1 MLLAAFG
8 AWTVALVATRTLPAW
23 RTALTLPWLVV
34 LATMLAAALAAPSH
48 QGNAL
53 NMAGRMSLAFGV
65 YLLGVNGILTSVRL
79 RAVLAVTAS
88 AGAVVAVLALLEYFA
103 VDAVLSFLSM
113 FRPWV
118 ALVGSQVRAGGPLQ
132 YPTIASMFLEIAFA
146 FALGLMLIG
155 MDAQRRTAA
164 ATFLVVAA
172 VIGQAIVF
180 TFTRAGLITVA
191 STLAIVAWLRYRR
204 RGLDRGLAALAM
216 VAVLF
221 AVQLLSSRSAESL
234 RLRLTTETTDA
245 WFRAEILGP
254 VELQLS
260 TGSRSSV
267 PVRIRNTGGTTLDS
281 SAPQPFQLSYHW
293 LAANDDTVVSWEG
306 LRTPFPVRVA
316 PGSTFAL
323 DAFVE
328 APPEPGAYRLMWD
341 VEHRHRLW
349 FSTEPGAAVSTT
361 RVVVS
366 GPRVATAAEA
376 YPPTL
381 PATVVRPGRGVLWR
395 AAISLLADHPLL
407 GVGPDNFRLRYGE
420 SAGLPTSIA
429 RVHSNNMY
437 LEVLVGRGDRRGRR
451 VRVVVLGGRD
461 RTGRRTARLA
471 RDAARAGNGRDRRG
485 RGRDRAA
492 RAGRLVPQLHRRPT
506 SLIAVTLGSRV
517 SFAGTSPRP
526 MRIAFD
532 GTTLRPGRTGVGYY
546 TEHLLHHLAAARRRD
561 DELIVVS
568 NRPVDTTRPLPAAR
582 ARSPRSRWRVP
593 RMVWMQTLGA
603 TAAAARCRPTSS
615 TSPTA
620 WCRSRRRCRPS

>member
-1 MLLAAFG
+1 MLVLVAPFEALRPVVELAGQSLSTVEAALLAAFG
-8 AWTVALVATRTLPAW
+8 AWTVALVSTRTLPTW
-23 RTALTLPWLVV
+23 RTALTLPWLLV

-53 NMAGRMSLAFGV
+53 NMAGRMSLAFVV

-79 RAVLAVTAS
+79 RVVLAVTAS

-103 VDAVLSFLSM
+103 VDAVLSFLLM

-146 FALGLMLIG
+146 FALGLMLMG
-155 MDAQRRTAA
+155 MDARRRTAA
-164 ATFLVVAA
+164 AIFLVIAA

-216 VAVLF
+216 VAVVF

-245 WFRAEILGP
+245 WFRADILGP
-254 VELQLS
+254 VELNLS

-267 PVRIRNTGGTTLDS
+267 PVRLRNTGGTTLDS

-316 PGSTFAL
+316 PGSTIAL
-323 DAFVE
+323 DALVE
-328 APPEPGAYRLMWD
+328 APPEPGEYRLMWD

-349 FSTEPGAAVSTT
+349 FSTEPGAALSTT

-366 GPRVATAAEA
+366 GPRVATAAKV
-376 YPPTL
+376 YPATL

-395 AAISLLADHPLL
+395 AAVRLLADHPLL
-407 GVGPDNFRLRYGE
+407 GIGPDNYRLRYGE
-420 SAGLPTSIA
+420 SAGLPTFDR
-429 RVHSNNMY
+429 RVHTNNMY
-437 LEVLVGRGDRRGRR
+437 IEVLVGAGIVGGAAFAWLCW
-451 VRVVVLGGRD
+451 VVATELAAALRASGG
-461 RTGRRTARLA
+461 TTLEPATAA
-471 RDAARAGNGRDRRG
+471 IAAAVVAIGLHG
-485 RGRDRAA
+485 
-492 RAGRLVPQLHRRPT
+492 LVDSFLSFT
-506 SLIAVTLGSRV
+506 ATYTLFAVTLALMSASLALHRTH
-517 SFAGTSPRP
+517 AH
-526 MRIAFD
+526 RI
-532 GTTLRPGRTGVGYY
+532 
-546 TEHLLHHLAAARRRD
+546 
-561 DELIVVS
+561 
-568 NRPVDTTRPLPAAR
+568 
-582 ARSPRSRWRVP
+582 
-593 RMVWMQTLGA
+593 
-603 TAAAARCRPTSS
+603 
-615 TSPTA
+615 
-620 WCRSRRRCRPS
+620 

>member
-1 MLLAAFG
+1 MLMLVAPFEALRPVVEVAGQSLSTVEAALLAAFG
-8 AWTVALVATRTLPAW
+8 AWTVALVSTRTLPAW
-23 RTALTLPWLVV
+23 RTALTLPWLLV
-34 LATMLAAALAAPSH
+34 LAAVLAAALAAPSH
-48 QGNAL
+48 RGNAL

-65 YLLGVNGILTSVRL
+65 YLLGVNGILTPVRL

-103 VDAVLSFLSM
+103 VDAVLSFLSV

-146 FALGLMLIG
+146 FALGLVLIG
-155 MDAQRRTAA
+155 VDAQRRTAA
-164 ATFLVVAA
+164 GIFLVVAA

-216 VAVLF
+216 IAVLF

-260 TGSRSSV
+260 TGTRASV
-267 PVRIRNTGGTTLDS
+267 PVRLRNTGGTTLDS

-316 PGSTFAL
+316 AGSTVAL
-323 DAFVE
+323 DALVE
-328 APPEPGAYRLMWD
+328 APPEPGEYRLMWD

-349 FSTEPGAAVSTT
+349 YSTEPGAAMSTT

-366 GPRVATAAEA
+366 GPRVATTAKA
-376 YPPTL
+376 YPATL
-381 PATVVRPGRGVLWR
+381 PATVVRPGRAVLWR
-395 AAISLLADHPLL
+395 AAISLLAERPLL
-407 GVGPDNFRLRYGE
+407 GIGPDNYRLRYGE
-420 SAGLPTSIA
+420 SAGLPA
-429 RVHSNNMY
+429 FDRRVHTNNMY
-437 LEVLVGRGDRRGRR
+437 IEVLVGAGIVGGVAFAWLCWVVATEVAAALRASRGTTLEPATAAIAAA
-451 VRVVVLGGRD
+451 VVAIGLHGLVDSFLSF
-461 RTGRRTARLA
+461 TATYTLF
-471 RDAARAGNGRDRRG
+471 
-485 RGRDRAA
+485 
-492 RAGRLVPQLHRRPT
+492 
-506 SLIAVTLGSRV
+506 AVTLALMSASLALHRTH
-517 SFAGTSPRP
+517 AH
-526 MRIAFD
+526 RI
-532 GTTLRPGRTGVGYY
+532 
-546 TEHLLHHLAAARRRD
+546 
-561 DELIVVS
+561 
-568 NRPVDTTRPLPAAR
+568 
-582 ARSPRSRWRVP
+582 
-593 RMVWMQTLGA
+593 
-603 TAAAARCRPTSS
+603 
-615 TSPTA
+615 
-620 WCRSRRRCRPS
+620 